1 MVIYG
6 AFVYF
11 CILFPLIWHS
21 KRTVC
26 GYLYQISVVQ
36 RICFNPKSK
45 NILLGFVNYASFS
58 EPTSIQTFAHVI
70 QYQTLPLTQTDKF
83 IVTDSRLIT
92 DANESIFF
100 AIRGIRHNGHDYIP
114 SLLAKGVRYFVIEEA
129 EKERASTYLQVTS
142 ENVFVWVVSNSI
154 HALQKLA
161 SHHRKQ
167 FQIPVIG
174 ITGSNGKTIVKEWL
188 ASVLQQTHQLVKSP
202 RSYNSQIGVA
212 LSVLQMKSW
221 HEVGLFEA
229 GISQQDEMQQLE
241 DIIRPTIGIFTTLGT
256 AHDEGFKSQKQK
268 VTEKLRLFRHSKYLI
283 YCRHH
288 EIIHQ
293 EIHIFLKAVNP
304 TLALISWS
312 FSADSSASWYIK
324 KEKKGHGY
332 QLTCQNAVKD
342 TFTFSIPFRDDAS
355 IENAIHTFLAAKTF
369 ADCLQI
375 PFQDSW
381 LTNLASLRSLAMRL
395 ELKQG
400 IYDNYLID
408 DTYNNDLGGLQM
420 ALSFMNQQHTKRD
433 KVVIISDMLQ
443 TGLPESELYQ
453 QISGLTKTYGVQSVI
468 GIGEAISRQ
477 ADLFHSIQTYLSTDE
492 FIQKYSMSS
501 LKNSLI
507 LIKGARSFAFERIV
521 QRLVQK
527 VHGTSF
533 EINLDA
539 LTHNLNFYRSKVKKG
554 TKLMAMVKAFA
565 YGSGSNE
572 VASLLQYHRV
582 NYLAVAYTDEGVS
595 LRENGIHLP
604 ILVLNPQPETY
615 QKLIEY
621 RLEPEIFSKESWID
635 FSTYLRENTS
645 NNTPYPI
652 HIKVDT
658 GMHRLGF
665 TKKDIPFLIEE
676 INKNPHVC
684 VATVFSHL
692 VGADEAEHNDFSK
705 NQIATFQSIYDE
717 LCAGIGYKPDRHICN
732 TAGILRFPE
741 AHFEMVRLGI
751 GLHGVE
757 VTSIEPTALLPVG
770 TLKTTISQIK
780 ELAPGETVGYS
791 RKGQVNR
798 VSKIAT
804 IAIGYADGYDRRFSK
819 GVGRVKVNGVSCP
832 VIGNV
837 CMDMTMVDVTD
848 VDCEIG
854 DTVEIFGKQQHIKQ
868 LADSIGT
875 IPYEILTNVSERVKR
890 IFYKE

>member
-1 MVIYG
+1 M
-6 AFVYF
+6 
-11 CILFPLIWHS
+11 
-21 KRTVC
+21 
-26 GYLYQISVVQ
+26 
-36 RICFNPKSK
+36 
-45 NILLGFVNYASFS
+45 
-58 EPTSIQTFAHVI
+58 I

-92 DANESIFF
+92 DADESIFF
-100 AIRGIRHNGHDYIP
+100 AIRGVRHNGHDYIP
-114 SLLAKGVRYFVIEEA
+114 SLLAKGVRYFVIEET
-129 EKERASTYLQVTS
+129 EKERAIPFLQECT
-142 ENVFVWVVSNSI
+142 EHIYVWVVPNAI

-161 SHHRKQ
+161 GQHRKQ
-167 FQIPVIG
+167 FAIPVIG

-188 ASVLQQTHQLVKSP
+188 ASVLQQTHRLVKSP

-212 LSVLQMKSW
+212 LSVLQMKAW
-221 HEVGLFEA
+221 HEVGIFEA
-229 GISQQDEMQQLE
+229 GISQQDEMQQLA
-241 DIIRPTIGIFTTLGT
+241 DIIQPTIGIFTTLGT
-256 AHDEGFKSQKQK
+256 AHDEGFRSQKQK
-268 VTEKLRLFRHSKYLI
+268 VTEKLRLFRQSKYLI
-283 YCRHH
+283 SCYDH
-288 EIIHQ
+288 EIVQQ
-293 EIHIFLKAVNP
+293 EIQIFLKAVNP
-304 TLALISWS
+304 TITLVSWS
-312 FSADSSASWYIK
+312 FAPDSPSTWHIQK
-324 KEKKGHGY
+324 NKQPNGY
-332 QLTCQNAVKD
+332 QLNCQRGNEQPI
-342 TFTFSIPFRDDAS
+342 TFSIPFRDDAS
-355 IENAIHTFLAAKTF
+355 IENAIHTFLAAQTL
-369 ADCLQI
+369 ADLLQI
-375 PFQDSW
+375 PFQASW
-381 LTNLASLRSLAMRL
+381 ISNLASLRSLAMRL

-400 IYDNYLID
+400 IYDTYLID

-433 KVVIISDMLQ
+433 KVLIISDMLQ
-443 TGLPESELYQ
+443 TGLPENELYQ
-453 QISGLTKTYGVQSVI
+453 QISGLTKTYGIQSVI

-477 ADLFHSIQTYLSTDE
+477 SSLFHSIQTYPSTEE
-492 FIQKYSMSS
+492 FIKNHSMSL

-507 LIKGARSFAFERIV
+507 LIKGARSFAFEQIV

-539 LTHNLNFYRSKVKKG
+539 LTHNLNFYRSKVKKD

-615 QKLIEY
+615 QKLVEY
-621 RLEPEIFSKESWID
+621 HLEPEIFSRESWKD
-635 FSTYLRENTS
+635 FCTYLQENKT
-645 NNTPYPI
+645 NQKPYPI

-676 INKNPHVC
+676 INKNADVRI
-684 VATVFSHL
+684 ATVFSHL

-705 NQIATFQSIYDE
+705 MQIATFQSIYEE
-717 LCAGIGYKPDRHICN
+717 LCTGIGYKPDRHICN

-757 VTSIEPTALLPVG
+757 VTGIEPTALLPVG

-798 VSKIAT
+798 ISKIAT
-804 IAIGYADGYDRRFSK
+804 MAIGYADGYDRRFSK
-819 GVGRVKVNGVSCP
+819 GVGKVIVNGVACP

-854 DTVEIFGKQQHIKQ
+854 DTVEIFGKQQDIKQ
-868 LADSIGT
+868 LADSVGT

>member
-1 MVIYG
+1 
-6 AFVYF
+6 
-11 CILFPLIWHS
+11 
-21 KRTVC
+21 
-26 GYLYQISVVQ
+26 
-36 RICFNPKSK
+36 
-45 NILLGFVNYASFS
+45 
-58 EPTSIQTFAHVI
+58 VI

-92 DANESIFF
+92 DADESIFF
-100 AIRGIRHNGHDYIP
+100 AIRGVRHNGHDYIP
-114 SLLAKGVRYFVIEEA
+114 SLLAKGVRYFVIEET
-129 EKERASTYLQVTS
+129 EKERAVPFLQECT
-142 ENVFVWVVSNSI
+142 EDIHVWVVPNAI

-161 SHHRKQ
+161 GQHRKQ

-188 ASVLQQTHQLVKSP
+188 AGILQQTHRLVKSP

-212 LSVLQMKSW
+212 LSVLQMKAW
-221 HEVGLFEA
+221 HEVGIFEA
-229 GISQQDEMQQLE
+229 GISQQDEMQKLA
-241 DIIRPTIGIFTTLGT
+241 DIIQPTIGIFTTLGT
-256 AHDEGFKSQKQK
+256 AHDEGFRSQKQK
-268 VTEKLRLFRHSKYLI
+268 VTEKLRLFRQSKYLI
-283 YCRHH
+283 YCYDH
-288 EIIHQ
+288 EIVQQ
-293 EIHIFLKAVNP
+293 EIQIFLKAVNP
-304 TLALISWS
+304 TISLVSWS
-312 FSADSSASWYIK
+312 FASDSPSTWHIQ
-324 KEKKGHGY
+324 KEKQPNGY
-332 QLTCQNAVKD
+332 QLTCQRGNEQPV
-342 TFTFSIPFRDDAS
+342 TFSIPFRDDAS
-355 IENAIHTFLAAKTF
+355 IENAVHTFLAAQTL
-369 ADCLQI
+369 ADFLQI
-375 PFQDSW
+375 PFQASW
-381 LTNLASLRSLAMRL
+381 ISNLASLRSLAMRL

-400 IYDNYLID
+400 IYDTYLID

-453 QISGLTKTYGVQSVI
+453 QISGLTKTYGIQSVI

-477 ADLFHSIQTYLSTDE
+477 SSSFHSIQTYSSTDE
-492 FIQKYSMSS
+492 FIKNHSMSS

-507 LIKGARSFAFERIV
+507 LIKGARSFAFEQIV

-539 LTHNLNFYRSKVKKG
+539 LTHNLNFYRSKVKKE

-676 INKNPHVC
+676 ITKNSDVRI
-684 VATVFSHL
+684 ATVFSHL
-692 VGADEAEHNDFSK
+692 VGADEAEHNEFSK
-705 NQIATFQSIYDE
+705 MQIATFQSIYAE

-757 VTSIEPTALLPVG
+757 VTGIEPTALLPVG

-819 GVGRVKVNGVSCP
+819 GVGKVIVNGVACP

-837 CMDMTMVDVTD
+837 CMDMTMIDVTD

-854 DTVEIFGKQQHIKQ
+854 DTVEIFGKQQHIKH
-868 LADSIGT
+868 LADSVGT